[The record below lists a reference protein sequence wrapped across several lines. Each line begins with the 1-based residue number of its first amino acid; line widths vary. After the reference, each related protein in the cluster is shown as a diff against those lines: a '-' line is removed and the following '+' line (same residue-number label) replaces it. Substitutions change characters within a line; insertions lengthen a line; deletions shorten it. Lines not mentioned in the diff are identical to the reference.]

1 MVFSQS
7 AFSPH
12 TRGCSEQGEAGRLV
26 NVVFPAYA
34 GMFRFGGNHHVG
46 HHRFPR
52 IRGDVPI
59 TITEF
64 LRMRGFSPHTRGC
77 SYRRK
82 RALKWWSVFPAY
94 AGMFRIFP
102 AASAQDTGFSPHTRG
117 CSVVTGDYVIFVPVF
132 PAYAGMFPGG
142 RRKIP
147 GRRRFPR
154 IRGDVPVLVIGFRFH
169 PWFSPHTRGCS
180 ELRLIRCRGRFVFP
194 AYAGMFLRYLLRP
207 FSICFFPAYA
217 GMFLGSFPSSRYQ

>member
-154 IRGDVPVLVIGFRFH
+154 IRGDVP
-169 PWFSPHTRGCS
+169 S
-180 ELRLIRCRGRFVFP
+180 
-194 AYAGMFLRYLLRP
+194 
-207 FSICFFPAYA
+207 
-217 GMFLGSFPSSRYQ
+217 